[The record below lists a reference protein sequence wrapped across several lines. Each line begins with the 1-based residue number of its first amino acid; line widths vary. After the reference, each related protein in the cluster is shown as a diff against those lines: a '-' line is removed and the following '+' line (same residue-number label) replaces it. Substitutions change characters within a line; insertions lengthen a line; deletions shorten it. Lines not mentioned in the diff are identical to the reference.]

1 MVRGAAW
8 DKEVDGD
15 SDGGPGNIGF
25 AVAQGNGWCEV
36 TWTGGGTYLYRIS
49 PKPGKYTLACSESD
63 TKEPA
68 TEKLLPLVRRG
79 EWGGAGCGCD

>member
-1 MVRGAAW
+1 M
-8 DKEVDGD
+8 DGD
-15 SDGGPGNIGF
+15 SDGGAGGIGF

-36 TWTGGGTYLYRIS
+36 TWANGGTYLYRVS

-68 TEKLLPLVRRG
+68 TEKLLPLVRGVAPGSAVCRFARSA
-79 EWGGAGCGCD
+79 WC